1 MSQVAFPY
9 RFDGRGLTAQSDEDR
24 HVRELIEQLL
34 LTGPG
39 ERVMRPEFG
48 SGLMQLVFAGN
59 SPELAATTQFLIQG
73 ALQTWLGEVI
83 AIESVA
89 VESVDAT
96 LAVEVRYV
104 NRRTQTRDTARVR
117 APGGAP

>member
-104 NRRTQTRDTARVR
+104 YRRTQTRDTAHVR

>member
-1 MSQVAFPY
+1 MTQVAFPF
-9 RFDGRGLTAQSDEDR
+9 RFDGRGLTAQADEDR

-73 ALQTWLGEVI
+73 ALQTWLGDVI
-83 AIESVA
+83 AIEGVE
-89 VESVDAT
+89 VESVDSVLT
-96 LAVEVRYV
+96 VEVRYV
-104 NRRTQTRDTARVR
+104 NRRTRTREVARVT
-117 APGGAP
+117 APGTAP

>member
-1 MSQVAFPY
+1 MTHVAFPL
-9 RFDGRGLTAQSDEDR
+9 RFDGHGLTAQADEDR

-34 LTGPG
+34 RTGPG

-73 ALQTWLGEVI
+73 ALQTWLGDVI
-83 AIESVA
+83 AIESVE
-89 VESVDAT
+89 VESVDST

-104 NRRTQTRDTARVR
+104 NRRTQTRDAARVT
-117 APGGAP
+117 APQGAP

>member
-1 MSQVAFPY
+1 MTHIAFPF
-9 RFDGRGLTAQSDEDR
+9 RFDGRGLTAQADEER

-73 ALQTWLGEVI
+73 ALQTWLGDVI
-83 AIESVA
+83 AIESVE
-89 VESVDAT
+89 VESVDST
-96 LAVEVRYV
+96 LTVEVRYV
-104 NRRTQTRDTARVR
+104 HRRTQTRGSARVTTL
-117 APGGAP
+117 GGAP

>member
-1 MSQVAFPY
+1 MTQIGYPY
-9 RFDGRGLTAQSDEDR
+9 RFDGRGLTAQTDEGR

-48 SGLMQLVFAGN
+48 SGLLQLVFAGN
-59 SPELAATTQFLIQG
+59 SPELAATAQFLIQG
-73 ALQTWLGEVI
+73 ALQTWLSDVI
-83 AIESVA
+83 AIDSVE
-89 VESVDAT
+89 VESVDST

-104 NRRTQTRDTARVR
+104 NRRTQQAGSTRVTT
-117 APGGAP
+117 PGALP